1 MNAKPILS
9 VAGVSVTFGT
19 FPALTEV
26 TFDVAEGELVALIG
40 PNGAG
45 KTTILNVLSGEVPP
59 TAGTVSFRGRPLAG
73 LKPHEVARRGLAR
86 TFQAAEPFQ
95 HLTVRENVMVG
106 GVPASG
112 LGLIAG
118 LGFRANSLPAARRV
132 ASEADAHLERV
143 GLLEKADLPAGLLTA
158 GQRRLLSIARVLA
171 TGASMLVLDE
181 PGAGLNESEK
191 TFLGDVILSLWRDG
205 RTVLFVEHDMPLVS
219 RIAQRIMVL
228 DRGHLIADGAP
239 DEVRANPK
247 VIEAYLGR
255 RAPEEP
261 AAAPVAA
268 IVASA
273 AEANS
278 EPVRPAARLL
288 TVRDLNVTYGGLTA
302 VDGVSLHIDEG
313 EVLALVGA
321 NGAGKSSLLKAIGRV
336 VNARAAE
343 MSFAGEEI
351 ARLPEDAVVARGLCL
366 VPEGR
371 ALFGSLTVAENLAA
385 GRYARRR
392 ARGFTH
398 LLHQSRA
405 ERAVFEARLDMVY
418 QLFPVLKERA
428 RQLAGTL
435 SGGQGQMLAIG
446 RALMGEPRLLML
458 DEPSLGLAP
467 QVIDEI
473 FASIARLKRQGLT
486 ILLVEQNIASALAIA
501 DRGLVLANGRVA
513 ASGTGAELLR
523 DPRITEAYLGTS
535 DSQVSGCSAPRMIA
549 V

>member
-1 MNAKPILS
+1 MNAHPLLC
-9 VAGVSVTFGT
+9 VDNASVTFGT
-19 FPALTEV
+19 FPALSEV
-26 TFDVAEGELVALIG
+26 RFDVAEGELVALIG

-45 KTTILNVLSGEVPP
+45 KTTILNVLSGEVAP
-59 TAGTVSFRGRPLAG
+59 TAGAVRFRGQPLSG
-73 LKPHEVARRGLAR
+73 LKPHQVARRGLAR
-86 TFQAAEPFQ
+86 TFQAADPFL

-112 LGLIAG
+112 LGLVAG
-118 LGFRANSLPAARRV
+118 LGFRVDMLPSARRLR
-132 ASEADAHLERV
+132 AEADGHLERV
-143 GLLEKADLPAGLLTA
+143 GLLDKADAPAALLTA

-191 TFLGDVILSLWRDG
+191 AFLGDVILSMWRDG
-205 RTVLFVEHDMPLVS
+205 KTVLFVEHDMPLVS
-219 RIAQRIMVL
+219 RIARRIMVL
-228 DRGHLIADGAP
+228 DRGRLIADGEPAA
-239 DEVRANPK
+239 VRANPQ

-255 RAPEEP
+255 RAPDDPKAEP
-261 AAAPVAA
+261 ATVAAASVTATAAP
-268 IVASA
+268 
-273 AEANS
+273 
-278 EPVRPAARLL
+278 LL
-288 TVRDLNVTYGGLTA
+288 AVRDLTVTYGGLTA
-302 VDGVSLHIDEG
+302 VDAVSLELKEG

-321 NGAGKSSLLKAIGRV
+321 NGAGKSSLLKAIARV
-336 VNARAAE
+336 EPARAKE
-343 MSFAGEEI
+343 MSFAGEDL
-351 ARLPEDAVVARGLCL
+351 ARLSEDAAVGRGICL

-392 ARGFTH
+392 ARGFAH
-398 LLHQSRA
+398 LLYQSRA
-405 ERAVFEARLDMVY
+405 ERAVFDERLDMVY

-428 RQLAGTL
+428 HQLAGTL

-473 FASIARLKRQGLT
+473 FASIERLRRQGLT

-501 DRGLVLANGRVA
+501 DRGMVLAGGRVA
-513 ASGTGAELLR
+513 ATGTGHELLR
-523 DPRITEAYLGTS
+523 DPRITEAYLGAGDGPQTA
-535 DSQVSGCSAPRMIA
+535 CAAPHLTIA
-549 V
+549 I